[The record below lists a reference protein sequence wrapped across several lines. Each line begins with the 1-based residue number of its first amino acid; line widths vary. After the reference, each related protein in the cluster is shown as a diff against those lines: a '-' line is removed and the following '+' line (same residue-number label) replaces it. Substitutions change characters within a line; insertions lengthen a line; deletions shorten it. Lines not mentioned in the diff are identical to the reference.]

1 MALILAAGFAGQAQ
15 AAKIDDAASASA
27 DGKDD
32 EALVL
37 YEQILADPAS
47 SPGLRAS
54 AYVGRGEIYAADRQP
69 AKAID
74 DFTAALALSTDAG
87 QKATT
92 LIDRAEV
99 LNRQGKSAEAIEDYR
114 QSLILAPGQIGGH
127 TQLGSLYLRKGDR
140 EAALA
145 EFDAELKIRP
155 KYYRA
160 LVGRSQILGLP
171 LPPNPEEGRNFPTP
185 PDPDG
190 VRR

>member
-1 MALILAAGFAGQAQ
+1 MLILASGFVSPSW
-15 AAKIDDAASASA
+15 AAKIDDAAVASSE
-27 DGKDD
+27 GRDD
-32 EALVL
+32 DAIAL

-47 SPGLRAS
+47 SADLRAS
-54 AYVGRGEIYAADRQP
+54 ALIGRGEVYAANRKTD
-69 AKAID
+69 KAVA
-74 DFTAALALSTDAG
+74 DFTAGLALSTDTD
-87 QKATT
+87 QKATAY
-92 LIDRAEV
+92 IDRAEV
-99 LNRQGKSAEAIEDYR
+99 LNRQGKTAEAIEDYR

-190 VRR
+190 KRR